1 MMKKKSVLP
10 KRFSVAKILA
20 ARPTCAP
27 SGPLKAQS
35 TPTTFQNL
43 KRFGA

>member
-1 MMKKKSVLP
+1 MIKKRSVLL

-20 ARPTCAP
+20 ARPTT
-27 SGPLKAQS
+27 SRPLKAQNKS
-35 TPTTFQNL
+35 TTFQNL